1 MIEKNN
7 IAAAGVISAFG
18 SRIRLGGHNPI
29 SQPRTGNQCHCIRR
43 WVYPDFYLFFN
54 KLKLLP

>member
-18 SRIRLGGHNPI
+18 SRIRLGGHNLI
-29 SQPRTGNQCHCIRR
+29 SPSRHCNPHNSIGIHP
-43 WVYPDFYLFFN
+43 YPDTVF
-54 KLKLLP
+54 KSAMTG